1 MKSSLLKNI
10 RKIIVVLL
18 IICIIVLIHYTFFRK
33 IPTYTITLDTGNGL
47 KTYKVK
53 KGEKFSLPFIPTKE
67 GYEFVEWQVNGRK
80 FSFDKEIDSNVTV
93 TAVWRRVSKDSKFYI
108 VSFDT
113 DGGNNIGSINVEA
126 NTVVLKPKDPIKEDK
141 DGIKYTFLYWEYEE
155 KEYNFESPVTKD
167 ITLIAKYQEE
177 KEEFTVSFDTQGGS
191 SISPQKVKAGE
202 RATRPSNPSK
212 DGQTFVEWRLNNRT
226 YNFNTIV
233 TNNITLTAIWQ
244 EVSKTQEQVTITFNS
259 NGGSPVNSL
268 TINKGSKVSRPA
280 DPTRSGYAFAGWE
293 LNNSLFDFNT
303 PVNNNITLNA
313 RWNEIIKN
321 NYTVS
326 YDSDGGSQV
335 NSQTVIEGNK
345 ATKPADPTK
354 IGYNF
359 GGWKL
364 NGNPYDFNSPVN
376 DNLTLKA
383 KWNQKVFTIKA
394 NRLVLGNGMEDIN
407 SPQRHLVAYADGA
420 IITVENYYYSDNGD
434 LMVNGNIANVNYN
447 EVPVG
452 STVLIKLP
460 GSTEMFTA
468 TIVN

>member
-10 RKIIVVLL
+10 RKIIAVLL

-33 IPTYTITLDTGNGL
+33 IPTYTITLDTGNEL

-80 FSFDKEIDSNVTV
+80 FTFDKEIDSNVTV

-126 NTVVLKPKDPIKEDK
+126 NTVVLKPKNPIKEDK

-155 KEYNFESPVTKD
+155 KEYNFETPVTKD

-280 DPTRSGYAFAGWE
+280 DPTRSGYTFAGWE
-293 LNNSLFDFNT
+293 LQNGNAFDFNT

-313 RWNEIIKN
+313 KWNEIIKN
-321 NYTVS
+321 NYTIS

-335 NSQTVIEGNK
+335 NTQTVIEGNK

-364 NGNPYDFNSPVN
+364 NGNAFDFNTPIKSNIILVAN
-376 DNLTLKA
+376 
-383 KWNQKVFTIKA
+383 WNQKVFTIKA
-394 NRLVLGNGMEDIN
+394 VAHDQFSNNRSLEV
-407 SPQRHLVAYADGA
+407 YADGVKIDFTA
-420 IITVENYYYSDNGD
+420 VYYSSDGYLVVESGRN
-434 LMVNGNIANVNYN
+434 NVDQSALDGEN
-447 EVPVG
+447 EFLVQ
-452 STVLIKLP
+452 LP
-460 GSTEMFTA
+460 GSNEKFKA
-468 TIVN
+468 TIVS